1 MSEVEIEE
9 EKKLIATRVPP
20 GDNWELVIDQ
30 GTTIEGLVMALTMY
44 MRKTKFKGHYRLE
57 PLKSNLYAIDSKE
70 TEVIPE
76 PEKKYSI
83 YGEYGE

>member
-1 MSEVEIEE
+1 MAEKEILEQNE
-9 EKKLIATRVPP
+9 LIATRIPP

-57 PLKSNLYAIDSKE
+57 PLTVNYMLLELKKLKSKNQNQ
-70 TEVIPE
+70 
-76 PEKKYSI
+76 
-83 YGEYGE
+83 